1 MGKTYR
7 FMAFDLGAES
17 GRGVLGTLEGERIA
31 LEEIHRFP
39 TEGLTV
45 LGVRQWDLTRIYTD
59 LLAALTRCAR
69 DRTPSLDGIG
79 VDTWGVDFG
88 VVARDS
94 TVLANP
100 VHYRDKRTD
109 GMMDEAFKV
118 VPRDAIYR
126 ATGIQFMQLN
136 TIFQLFSM
144 VRARSPLLE
153 AGESILLMGDLF
165 GYLLS
170 GKKSC
175 EYTNASTTQLLDPWK
190 KTWNDA
196 LVEKLGI
203 PRRLLLDPIE
213 PGTVLGPILKAVADE
228 TGIDPDVPVIAPAT
242 HDTQAAIAA
251 VPASGGEDWAYL
263 SSGTWSLIGAEIDE
277 PCVTDESLAQDFTN
291 EGGVCGKI
299 SFLKNIFGLWLV
311 QECRREWARDDQG
324 IGYDII
330 TREAEAAEPMRSI
343 VDVDDPRLLA
353 PESMPSMIQRICR
366 EKGLPIPETRGQIV
380 RCALES
386 LAVKYR
392 QRLRGMDK
400 ILGRTTKRLHIVGG
414 GTQNKLLNRM
424 AADACGIPVIA
435 GPVEATALG
444 NILIQALAVGAIRS
458 LEEGRRIIADS
469 FEVERYEPRD
479 TASWDRA
486 AEVLG

>member
-1 MGKTYR
+1 MSKTYR

-17 GRGVLGTLEGERIA
+17 GRGVLGTLEDGRIA
-31 LEEIHRFP
+31 LEEMHRFP
-39 TEGLTV
+39 TEGLTI
-45 LGVRQWDLTRIYTD
+45 LGLRQWDLTRIYTD
-59 LLAALTRCAR
+59 LLTALVRCAR
-69 DRTPSLDGIG
+69 DRTPQLDGIG

-88 VVARDS
+88 IVARDG
-94 TVLANP
+94 TILANP

-109 GMMDEAFKV
+109 D
-118 VPRDAIYR
+118 
-126 ATGIQFMQLN
+126 

-144 VRARSPLLE
+144 VKARSPLLE
-153 AGESILLMGDLF
+153 AGESLLLMGDLF

-175 EYTNASTTQLLDPWK
+175 EYTNASTSQLLDPWK
-190 KTWNDA
+190 KTWNDSLIA
-196 LVEKLGI
+196 KLGI

-213 PGTVLGPILKAVADE
+213 PGTVLGPILRSIADE
-228 TGIDPDVPVIAPAT
+228 TGIDPGVPVIAPAT

-251 VPASGGEDWAYL
+251 VPASSGEDWAYL
-263 SSGTWSLIGAEIDE
+263 SSGTWSLIGAEIDK

-291 EGGVCGKI
+291 EGGVYGKI

-311 QECRREWARDDQG
+311 QECRREWARDGQG
-324 IGYDII
+324 IGYDQL
-330 TREAEAAEPMRSI
+330 TREADAAQPMRSI
-343 VDVDDPRLLA
+343 IDVDDPRLLA
-353 PESMPSMIQRICR
+353 PESMPATLQQICR
-366 EKGLPIPETRGQIV
+366 EKRQPVPETRGQIV

-414 GTQNKLLNRM
+414 GSQNKLLNQM
-424 AADACGIPVIA
+424 AADACGIPVLA

-444 NILIQALAVGAIRS
+444 NILVQAIAVGAIKS
-458 LEEGRRIIADS
+458 LDEGRRVIADS
-469 FEVERYEPRD
+469 FEVDKYEPRD
-479 TASWDRA
+479 TASWDKA
-486 AEVLG
+486 AKALGQ